1 MPKIEEVDGLKE
13 KIEALEKQTKSQ
25 EELIQKYKTEA
36 GQVRATA
43 DEIKAIIGDKEAFQ
57 KIIDSVKAKSDNS
70 GGKVQSTVGDEIDG
84 GKTDASVEELV
95 KKMTKDQKEGAKAK
109 FLELK
114 SSDRIIIKADPEKRI
129 AFFKAAMKAV
139 SAVPDSPFDDESES
153 SEEDKFGFEALWKLA
168 NKEKN
173 FVPGSRQI
181 GASGFAG
188 ADGKTTQESTSKRL
202 IGGKIPRPTPG
213 AQPKE

>member
-1 MPKIEEVDGLKE
+1 MPKIEEVEGLKE

-25 EELIQKYKTEA
+25 EDLIQKYKTEA

-70 GGKVQSTVGDEIDG
+70 DVKVQSAVGTETKG
-84 GKTDASVEELV
+84 GKTETPVEDLR
-95 KKMTKDQKEGAKAK
+95 KKMTIDQKARANEMFKKLKPEDRKA
-109 FLELK
+109 
-114 SSDRIIIKADPEKRI
+114 IKADPEKRNE
-129 AFFKAAMKAV
+129 FSKAAMEAV
-139 SAVPDSPFDDESES
+139 SEVPESLFDDESAS
-153 SEEDKFGFEALWKLA
+153 SEEDKFGFRNLFGLV

-173 FVPGSRQI
+173 FVPGSRNV

-188 ADGKTTQESTSKRL
+188 ADGKTTQESTSRRL

-213 AQPKE
+213 AQTKE